1 MTLTEETTVLGG
13 KSVSLPLC
21 PTQIPHG
28 LVRDRRRAS
37 AVRGRRLTARAMART
52 CRDGDTVRRVSR
64 RIRRT
69 PSEQKY

>member
-13 KSVSLPLC
+13 KSVSVP
-21 PTQIPHG
+21 QIPHG